1 MAPHPVDIHVG
12 RLIRLRRKQCDLSQ
26 EELGESIGVSFQQVQ
41 KYERGTNRV
50 APSRLFEISIVLNVH
65 VIYFFQELY
74 GDDEPSY
81 SALSPI
87 ACNALKQCEEAQE
100 ALRKLINTLPHA

>member
-65 VIYFFQELY
+65 VMYFFQELY
-74 GDDEPSY
+74 GDDKPSY
-81 SALSPI
+81 SALSVV
-87 ACNALKQCEEAQE
+87 AHNALENCVEAQKS
-100 ALRKLINTLPHA
+100 LQKFINTLPTA